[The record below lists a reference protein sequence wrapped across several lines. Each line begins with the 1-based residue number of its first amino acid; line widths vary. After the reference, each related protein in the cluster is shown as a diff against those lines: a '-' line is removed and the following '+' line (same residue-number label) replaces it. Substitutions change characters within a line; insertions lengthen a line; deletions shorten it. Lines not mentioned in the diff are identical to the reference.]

1 LPEETRVSGTLK
13 GRVAWVTGAGTGI
26 GRAAAVALA
35 EGGATVVLSGRRTEQ
50 LEEARRAI
58 EAAGGAVSVETLDV
72 AERTSVAA
80 AGERILARHGRV
92 DVLVNAAGFNVPKRH
107 FRDLAGA
114 DFERVIATNLNG
126 ALHMTLAVLPAMRAR
141 RDGLVINIA
150 SWLGRWPG
158 FLGGPAYAASK
169 HAMASITHQLNIEEG
184 VHGIRGCVI
193 YPGEVATPILKTR
206 PRPPSQA
213 EMDRMLRPEDVGR
226 TVRFVAESPATVCF
240 NEIVVT
246 PTLNRLVVGGED
258 LALAPERPA

>member
-1 LPEETRVSGTLK
+1 MSATLT
-13 GRVAWVTGAGTGI
+13 GRVAWITGAGTGI
-26 GRAAAVALA
+26 GRAVAVALA
-35 EGGATVVLSGRRTEQ
+35 EGGATVVLSGRRTEP
-50 LEEARRAI
+50 LEDARRAI
-58 EAAGGAVSVETLDV
+58 AAGGGTASVEALDV
-72 AERTSVAA
+72 ADRASVAA

-114 DFERVIATNLNG
+114 DFERVLATNLNG
-126 ALHMTLAVLPAMRAR
+126 ALYATLAVLAAMRAR
-141 RDGLVINIA
+141 RDGLVVNVA

-169 HAMASITHQLNIEEG
+169 HAMAAMTHQLNIEEG
-184 VHGIRGCVI
+184 VHGIRGCVV

-213 EMDRMLRPEDVGR
+213 EMDRMLRPEDVAR
-226 TVRFVAESPATVCF
+226 AVRFVAESPAHVCF